1 VLSNPHVPSTKTF
14 DKAGAGSA
22 KVSNVNQPAPAPAPK
37 PVPRI
42 DAVDWLRG
50 LAVVLMIETHLFGYW
65 TSPAA
70 RATTLFQETRW
81 PGGLPFRMFLLLA
94 GVAMAIKYEGQ
105 IARGVERR
113 VMVRGSVKRGF
124 EVLVL
129 AYLFRLQEYVFS
141 LFWDWHDLLRVDIL
155 NTIGA
160 SMMLAAPICAPR
172 RGRPQYAVTLALA
185 AVIIA
190 VGPIIGPGDH
200 LPAWLPRHLAAY
212 IAGHDKMAAFPL
224 IPPMAWT
231 LVGIAIGHWLVRQ
244 SSDQRRMTRA
254 FVICGVVGLAMVG
267 AVKLQRRIDPYLIRY
282 TSDLAQ
288 QMGPDTFIYRLG
300 WIGVLALGA
309 YVATRLWPPPRFS
322 MMRVFGQTSLLVYW
336 VHVELV
342 YGLMLKHFAN
352 RLSMAQATIA
362 FVLMTAAML
371 GLAVWRLKYW
381 RGWRRAWESIAR
393 VAGKAKLANLPSA
406 PGPL

>member
-1 VLSNPHVPSTKTF
+1 VDQPP
-14 DKAGAGSA
+14 A
-22 KVSNVNQPAPAPAPK
+22 KGQK
-37 PVPRI
+37 RIGRI
-42 DAVDWLRG
+42 DAIDWLRG

-70 RATTLFQETRW
+70 RATTLYQETRW

-94 GVAMAIKYEGQ
+94 GVAMAIKFETQ
-105 IARGVERR
+105 VARGVERR
-113 VMVRGSVKRGF
+113 AIVRGSVWRGF
-124 EVLVL
+124 EVLIL
-129 AYLFRLQEYVFS
+129 AYLFRLQEYVLSF
-141 LFWDWHDLLRVDIL
+141 FWDWHDLFRVDIL

-185 AVIIA
+185 AAIIA

-200 LPAWLPRHLAAY
+200 LPGWLPRHLAAY

-244 SSDQRRMTRA
+244 NTDPRRLTRA
-254 FVICGVVGLAMVG
+254 FIICGAVGLAMVG
-267 AVKLQRRIDPYLIRY
+267 AVKVQRRIDPYLIRY

-309 YVATRLWPPPRFS
+309 HLAVRLWPPPRFS

-342 YGLMLKHFAN
+342 YGLALKHFAN
-352 RLSMAQATIA
+352 RLSMAWTTVA

-371 GLAVWRLKYW
+371 GLAVLRLKYW
-381 RGWRRAWESIAR
+381 RGWRPALEALTRAK
-393 VAGKAKLANLPSA
+393 GKMANLPSA

>member
-1 VLSNPHVPSTKTF
+1 
-14 DKAGAGSA
+14 
-22 KVSNVNQPAPAPAPK
+22 VNQPAPAAP
-37 PVPRI
+37 PGQQRVGRI
-42 DAVDWLRG
+42 DAIDWLRG

-94 GVAMAIKYEGQ
+94 GVSMAIKFEGQ
-105 IARGVERR
+105 LARGAERSA
-113 VMVRGSVKRGF
+113 MVRGGVKRGF

-141 LFWDWHDLLRVDIL
+141 FFWDWHDLLRVDIL

-160 SMMLAAPICAPR
+160 SMMIAAPLCAPR
-172 RGRPQYAVTLALA
+172 RGRPQYAVTLAFA

-190 VGPIIGPGDH
+190 VGPIIGPGNH
-200 LPAWLPRHLAAY
+200 LPTWLPRHLAAY
-212 IAGHDKMAAFPL
+212 IAGHDQMAAFPL

-244 SSDQRRMTRA
+244 NTDPRRLTRA
-254 FVICGVVGLAMVG
+254 FVICAVVGGAMVA

-282 TSDLAQ
+282 ASDLAQ
-288 QMGPDTFIYRLG
+288 QMGPDTFLYRLG
-300 WIGVLALGA
+300 WIGVLALPA
-309 YVATRLWPPPRFS
+309 HVAVRLWPPPRFS

-342 YGLMLKHFAN
+342 YGLLFKRLAN
-352 RLSMAQATIA
+352 RLSMAQATVA

-371 GLAVWRLKYW
+371 GLAVLRLKYW
-381 RGWRRAWESIAR
+381 RGLKPALQGLRRR
-393 VAGKAKLANLPSA
+393 LGLGKKDPDGNLPSSR
-406 PGPL
+406 PPL

>member
-1 VLSNPHVPSTKTF
+1 M
-14 DKAGAGSA
+14 
-22 KVSNVNQPAPAPAPK
+22 NQPASAASAAPGGSHK
-37 PVPRI
+37 PGRI

-94 GVAMAIKYEGQ
+94 GVSMAIKFEGQ
-105 IARGVERR
+105 LARGVERSA
-113 VMVRGSVKRGF
+113 MVRGGVKRGF
-124 EVLVL
+124 EVLIL
-129 AYLFRLQEYVFS
+129 AYAFRLQEYVLSF
-141 LFWDWHDLLRVDIL
+141 FWDWHDLLRVDIL

-160 SMMLAAPICAPR
+160 SMMIAAPLCAPR
-172 RGRPQYAVTLALA
+172 RGRPQYAVTLAVA

-190 VGPIIGPGDH
+190 VGPIIGPGEH
-200 LPAWLPRHLAAY
+200 LPTWLPRHLAAY

-231 LVGIAIGHWLVRQ
+231 LVGIAIGHWLARQ
-244 SSDQRRMTRA
+244 SGDARRLSRA
-254 FVICGVVGLAMVG
+254 FIICGVVGAAMVG
-267 AVKLQRRIDPYLIRY
+267 AIKLQRRIDPYLIRY
-282 TSDLAQ
+282 SSDLAQ

-300 WIGVLALGA
+300 WIGVLGLLAH
-309 YVATRLWPPPRFS
+309 VAVRLWPPPRFS

-342 YGLMLKHFAN
+342 YGLAFKRLAN
-352 RLSMAQATIA
+352 RLSMIQATVA

-371 GLAVWRLKYW
+371 GLGVLQLKYW
-381 RGWRRAWESIAR
+381 RGWKHFVQGLRRR
-393 VAGKAKLANLPSA
+393 FFGGTGPDGNLPSA
-406 PGPL
+406 RPPL

>member
-1 VLSNPHVPSTKTF
+1 VDQPP
-14 DKAGAGSA
+14 A
-22 KVSNVNQPAPAPAPK
+22 KGQK
-37 PVPRI
+37 RIGRI
-42 DAVDWLRG
+42 DAIDWLRG

-70 RATTLFQETRW
+70 RATTLYQETRW

-94 GVAMAIKYEGQ
+94 GVAMAIKFETQ
-105 IARGVERR
+105 VARGVERR
-113 VMVRGSVKRGF
+113 AIVRGSVWRGF
-124 EVLVL
+124 EVLIL
-129 AYLFRLQEYVFS
+129 AYLFRLQEYVLSF
-141 LFWDWHDLLRVDIL
+141 FWDWHDLFSVDIL

-185 AVIIA
+185 AAIIA

-200 LPAWLPRHLAAY
+200 LPGWLPRHLAAY

-244 SSDQRRMTRA
+244 NTDPRLLTRA
-254 FVICGVVGLAMVG
+254 FIICGAVGLAMVG

-300 WIGVLALGA
+300 WIWVLALGA
-309 YVATRLWPPPRFS
+309 HLAVRLWPPPRFS

-336 VHVELV
+336 LHVELV
-342 YGLMLKHFAN
+342 YGLALKHFAN
-352 RLSMAQATIA
+352 RLSMAWTTVA

-371 GLAVWRLKYW
+371 GLAVLRLKYW
-381 RGWRRAWESIAR
+381 RGWRPALEALTR
-393 VAGKAKLANLPSA
+393 VKGKMANLPSA

>member
-1 VLSNPHVPSTKTF
+1 VDQPP
-14 DKAGAGSA
+14 A
-22 KVSNVNQPAPAPAPK
+22 KGQK
-37 PVPRI
+37 RIGRI
-42 DAVDWLRG
+42 DAIDWLRG

-70 RATTLFQETRW
+70 RATTLYQETRW

-94 GVAMAIKYEGQ
+94 GVAMAIKFETQ
-105 IARGVERR
+105 VARGVVRR
-113 VMVRGSVKRGF
+113 AIVRGSVWRGF
-124 EVLVL
+124 EVLIL
-129 AYLFRLQEYVFS
+129 AYLFRLQEYVLSF
-141 LFWDWHDLLRVDIL
+141 FWDWHDLFRVDIL

-185 AVIIA
+185 AAIIA

-200 LPAWLPRHLAAY
+200 LPGWLPRHLAAY

-244 SSDQRRMTRA
+244 NTDPRRLTRA
-254 FVICGVVGLAMVG
+254 FIICGAVGLAMVG
-267 AVKLQRRIDPYLIRY
+267 AVKVQRRIDPYLIRY

-309 YVATRLWPPPRFS
+309 HLAVRLWPPPRFS

-342 YGLMLKHFAN
+342 YGLALKHFAN
-352 RLSMAQATIA
+352 RLSMAWTTVA

-371 GLAVWRLKYW
+371 GLAVLRLKYW
-381 RGWRRAWESIAR
+381 RGWRPALEALTR
-393 VAGKAKLANLPSA
+393 VKGKMANLPSA